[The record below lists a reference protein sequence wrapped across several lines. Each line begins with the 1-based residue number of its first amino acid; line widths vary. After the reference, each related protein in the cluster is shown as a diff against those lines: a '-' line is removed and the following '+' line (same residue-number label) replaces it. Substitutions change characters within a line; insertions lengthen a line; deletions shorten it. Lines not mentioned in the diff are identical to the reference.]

1 MHFGIPAQR
10 FLHLRLDGSQGSQ
23 AHALMLGKT
32 MAMPRF
38 QIPTIEAAEVVQRAQ
53 VGFCD
58 DAERKCQDAMT

>member
-1 MHFGIPAQR
+1 
-10 FLHLRLDGSQGSQ
+10 
-23 AHALMLGKT
+23 MLAKT

-58 DAERKCQDAMT
+58 DAERECQDAMT